1 MNNFCLYYS
10 KNKNWRNSIMKKTLS
25 ILLALLMVFSV
36 VLTGCTAGETAKT
49 GENGEPVA
57 TEKETQKRIT
67 NSTWSWFI
75 TRPRLL
81 G

>member
-1 MNNFCLYYS
+1 
-10 KNKNWRNSIMKKTLS
+10 MKKTLS

-57 TEKETQKRIT
+57 TETETVEKTIT
-67 NSTWSWFI
+67 MKIPQMKTI
-75 TRPRLL
+75 KKKMV
-81 G
+81 